1 MEDYQIEEM
10 MRMYHNAKAQLNGD
24 CPLLEDEVFVA
35 MVNHIYK
42 LSNELKEA
50 NARIIELLE
59 QE

>member
-42 LSNELKEA
+42 LTEELKRA
-50 NARIIELLE
+50 YAKSVDRME
-59 QE
+59 Q

>member
-10 MRMYHNAKAQLNGD
+10 MRMYHDAKAQLNGD

-42 LSNELKEA
+42 LKEELKLA
-50 NARIIELLE
+50 YAKIIEIT
-59 QE
+59 